1 METREF
7 EALLRAKTEELNRLI
22 EPYLPPEEGWQRTV
36 AEAMNYSVRA
46 GGKRL
51 RPMLMLETYRMLGG
65 EGTEIEPFLAAIE
78 MIHTYSLVHD
88 DLPAMDNDEYR
99 RGRETTWKVYGDGMA
114 VLAGDGLLNLAFE
127 TALGA
132 FGRVDRS
139 DPAALGRVA
148 EALKVLAGNAGI
160 NGMIGGQAADIE
172 AEGQAGSVTEEQL
185 RFIHRHKTGALI
197 AASMRVGGILAGA
210 SREQLDALEGCA
222 QDIGMAFQIQD
233 DILDVVGDSAELGKT
248 VGSDRENQKQTY
260 VTLFGLER
268 AKELVEELSEEAV
281 HKYLDGVGREHEFLE
296 QLILM
301 LAGRRR

>member
-1 METREF
+1 
-7 EALLRAKTEELNRLI
+7 
-22 EPYLPPEEGWQRTV
+22 
-36 AEAMNYSVRA
+36 
-46 GGKRL
+46 
-51 RPMLMLETYRMLGG
+51 MLGG

-185 RFIHRHKTGALI
+185 RFIHGHKTGALI

-248 VGSDRENQKQTY
+248 VGSDRENQKQTF

-281 HKYLDGVGREHEFLE
+281 HKYLDGVGGEHEFLE